1 MKTLLTIGIITL
13 LLSSL
18 IQVIWF
24 YFTTRKKK
32 KVERIKESFEN
43 LKNEKCN
50 CTSPCTEYCKFNI
63 KQFKDE

>member
-13 LLSSL
+13 LFSSL
-18 IQVIWF
+18 FQVIWF
-24 YFTTRKKK
+24 YYRTRPKKK
-32 KVERIKESFEN
+32 SERSEESFEN

-50 CTSPCTEYCKFNI
+50 CTSPCTEYCRFNI